1 MKLSHG
7 LDTYIKLNVGSSGH
21 SVVVRLTDQYNE
33 TRMTANVDD
42 DPDGKILDKH
52 NNTDEKEEAI
62 NTQRKPN
69 IKTDLTDTEWITSST
84 NIYYSL

>member
-1 MKLSHG
+1 MS
-7 LDTYIKLNVGSSGH
+7 
-21 SVVVRLTDQYNE
+21 
-33 TRMTANVDD
+33 ANVDD

-62 NTQRKPN
+62 KTQRKPN
-69 IKTDLTDTEWITSST
+69 IKTDLNDTEWITSST

>member
-1 MKLSHG
+1 MKLSHDF
-7 LDTYIKLNVGSSGH
+7 DTYIKLNVGSSGH
-21 SVVVRLTDQYNE
+21 SFVVRLTDEHNE
-33 TRMTANVDD
+33 TRMSANVDD

>member
-21 SVVVRLTDQYNE
+21 SVVVRLTGEHNK
-33 TRMTANVDD
+33 TRMSANVND
-42 DPDGKILDKH
+42 DPDGKILYKH

-62 NTQRKPN
+62 KTQRTPN
-69 IKTDLTDTEWITSST
+69 IKTDLNDTEWITSST